1 MPFNQLMDLN
11 SLLQTTRQ
19 QLDAV
24 LPRLNKIAALQDELR
39 DCLSPADV
47 KMLQQQF
54 FLLSQQQ
61 RELDRRMASH
71 MREIE
76 EELNLAPSFEKRVD
90 NFMDWADQLQERL
103 NGIDGDKTTQVET
116 IVDSEKRVRGRF
128 RGLCFVSSGGE

>member
-39 DCLSPADV
+39 DCLSPSDV

-76 EELNLAPSFEKRVD
+76 EELNLAPSFEKRVN

-103 NGIDGDKTTQVET
+103 NGIDGDKTTQVGT

>member
-39 DCLSPADV
+39 DCLSPSDV

-76 EELNLAPSFEKRVD
+76 EELNLAPSFEKRVN

-103 NGIDGDKTTQVET
+103 NGIDGDKTTQV
-116 IVDSEKRVRGRF
+116 GANCRF
-128 RGLCFVSSGGE
+128 RKTGARAVSRFVFCFSGGK